1 MCPRCGTAAPPA
13 ETALVSCTT
22 CKLSFDP
29 KSEPVGTRIRRRP
42 GTQSGPEQRAPGG
55 MVLTREPGEWTIK
68 IPDQRMH
75 GVFYGLVGTLLAWI
89 FFQVRGIPGQE
100 TIHLVGL
107 GGFALIFLYL
117 GLAKITDDLT
127 IRIDQR
133 RVVALLRPVRLQRDI
148 WLGRNEITKIR
159 AEKTDSSKFP
169 WVVFADT
176 PRGPVAL
183 AGIRRGGERGAEEA
197 TFLAEAV
204 RDGLAATADSIT

>member
-1 MCPRCGTAAPPA
+1 M
-13 ETALVSCTT
+13 
-22 CKLSFDP
+22 
-29 KSEPVGTRIRRRP
+29 
-42 GTQSGPEQRAPGG
+42 
-55 MVLTREPGEWTIK
+55 
-68 IPDQRMH
+68 
-75 GVFYGLVGTLLAWI
+75 
-89 FFQVRGIPGQE
+89 
-100 TIHLVGL
+100 
-107 GGFALIFLYL
+107 
-117 GLAKITDDLT
+117 
-127 IRIDQR
+127 
-133 RVVALLRPVRLQRDI
+133 VALLRPVRLQRDI